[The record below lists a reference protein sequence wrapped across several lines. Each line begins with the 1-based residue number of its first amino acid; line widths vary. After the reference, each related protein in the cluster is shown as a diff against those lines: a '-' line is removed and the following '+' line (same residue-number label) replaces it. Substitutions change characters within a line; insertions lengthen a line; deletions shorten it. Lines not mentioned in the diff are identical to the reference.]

1 MEEKDMKTITLYM
14 QVEDENG
21 RRVCTDELEGMLTK
35 AVSCGVTVYD
45 RENQFT
51 VYVKAGNLSKDQIKG
66 RIDRFFGFPE
76 QQGYTLDWR

>member
-21 RRVCTDELEGMLTK
+21 RRLTTSKLKPMLTQ
-35 AVSCGVTVYD
+35 AVSCKVTVYD

-51 VYVKAGNLSKDQIKG
+51 VYFNTDNLSEDQIRG
-66 RIDRFFGFPE
+66 RIDQFFGRPE
-76 QQGYTLDWR
+76 QQRYTFEWR